1 LKVSGDPV
9 PHVIVWDLE
18 TVPDFSLMAAAQG
31 GDIKRARDSS
41 KLEFP
46 KLPFHKIVCIGALIC
61 SREGAEWRT
70 DSIGAPSIS
79 DRTER
84 DLVEAFLNRI
94 AEMSPQLVTFNGSSF
109 DFPVLRY
116 RAMAHKLPAIGLQQR
131 NYFNR
136 YTEDAVDLCDTL
148 ASFDP
153 RSKVSL
159 DVTCKLFGL
168 SGKGAGIT
176 GADVEKYVSAG
187 KIKEVADYCETDV
200 VNTFRVWLRYEL
212 FRGALTPND
221 FEKSERNLADYIRS
235 RANSKSHLLG
245 LLS

>member
-1 LKVSGDPV
+1 M

-18 TVPDFSLMAAAQG
+18 TVPDFGLMAAIQG
-31 GDIKRARDSS
+31 SDTKRVRDSS

-46 KLPFHKIVCIGALIC
+46 KLPFHRIVCIGALIC
-61 SREGAEWRT
+61 FREGAEWRT
-70 DSIGAPSIS
+70 ESIGAPNIS

-84 DLVEAFLNRI
+84 DIVEAFLSRI
-94 AEMSPQLVTFNGSSF
+94 AEISPQLVTFNGSSF
-109 DFPVLRY
+109 DLPVLRY
-116 RAMAHKLPAIGLQQR
+116 RAMAYKLAAIGLQQR

-159 DVTCKLFGL
+159 DVTCKSLGL
-168 SGKGAGIT
+168 KGKGAGLI

-187 KIKEVADYCETDV
+187 RIKEVADYCETDV

-212 FRGALTPND
+212 FRGALTSKD
-221 FEKSERNLADYIRS
+221 FEKSEANLADYIRS
-235 RANSKSHLLG
+235 RANSKSHLLE
-245 LLS
+245 LIA